1 MSDFKIY
8 DEIFAAVKDEVRVP
22 LGINKR
28 LLIRDGMTFRL
39 EQAEGEYV
47 HRMSKL
53 SEGLGIEDRGWAPL
67 EKAQSMLFK
76 DERLFQSLRDCDT
89 NRDLLGFTKAGVGA
103 VWNLTEGREA
113 TAKEVEG
120 SIVTLRS
127 SVTPVEG
134 DCPVWDRFLW
144 DAFAGD
150 QELIRFVELALAT
163 SLSGRV
169 GSRSIYVLRG
179 KGGTGKSLLTGLI
192 QAILGEDKSTGY
204 GDSIDPK
211 VFMGSTG
218 TSDGRSEMTFLR
230 GKRFAA
236 IHEVQDR
243 KLDVGLLKRISG
255 GDPMTA
261 RLLYGEVFTYQ
272 PQATLWLTTNGSPDL
287 CGDDAMRQRV
297 RVIPMDHIPEKPDLS
312 LDSKLRKEAGQIF
325 HRLLL
330 LAKTAFDEIKVP
342 EAVERATRD
351 LFEEAVPL
359 IGFCDEW
366 IRIEEG
372 SEIDGEHL
380 REMLFMAGVY
390 KRDKPSV
397 RRVLSDVERV
407 LPGAV
412 KRLNNNS
419 KSALKNRLLNVAWK
433 KSPTPESLLS

>member
-39 EQAEGEYV
+39 EQAEGEFV

-53 SEGLGIEDRGWAPL
+53 SEGLGIEDRGWSPL

-144 DAFAGD
+144 DAFDGD

-163 SLSGRV
+163 TLSGRV

-218 TSDGRSEMTFLR
+218 TSEGRSEMTFLR

-359 IGFCDEW
+359 AGWAEEW

-380 REMLFMAGVY
+380 REMVNMSKVLGPKTPGV
-390 KRDKPSV
+390 KN
-397 RRVLSDVERV
+397 VLTQIERV
-407 LPGAV
+407 LPGSL
-412 KRLNNNS
+412 KRFNNNANS
-419 KSALKNRLLNVAWK
+419 SGKHRLLNVAWK

>member
-1 MSDFKIY
+1 
-8 DEIFAAVKDEVRVP
+8 
-22 LGINKR
+22 
-28 LLIRDGMTFRL
+28 
-39 EQAEGEYV
+39 
-47 HRMSKL
+47 
-53 SEGLGIEDRGWAPL
+53 
-67 EKAQSMLFK
+67 
-76 DERLFQSLRDCDT
+76 
-89 NRDLLGFTKAGVGA
+89 
-103 VWNLTEGREA
+103 
-113 TAKEVEG
+113 
-120 SIVTLRS
+120 
-127 SVTPVEG
+127 
-134 DCPVWDRFLW
+134 
-144 DAFAGD
+144 
-150 QELIRFVELALAT
+150 
-163 SLSGRV
+163 
-169 GSRSIYVLRG
+169 
-179 KGGTGKSLLTGLI
+179 
-192 QAILGEDKSTGY
+192 
-204 GDSIDPK
+204 
-211 VFMGSTG
+211 
-218 TSDGRSEMTFLR
+218 
-230 GKRFAA
+230 
-236 IHEVQDR
+236 
-243 KLDVGLLKRISG
+243 
-255 GDPMTA
+255 MTA

-297 RVIPMDHIPEKPDLS
+297 RVIPMDQIPENPDLS

-330 LAKTAFDEIKVP
+330 LAKTAFDEIEVP